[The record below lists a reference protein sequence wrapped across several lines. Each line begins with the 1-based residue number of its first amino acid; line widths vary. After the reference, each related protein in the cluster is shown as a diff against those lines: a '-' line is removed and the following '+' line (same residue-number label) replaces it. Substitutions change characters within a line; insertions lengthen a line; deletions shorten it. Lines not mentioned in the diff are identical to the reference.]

1 MDLIDLAQDRWQDF
15 MNMVMNFR
23 YHKMQ
28 GVLGL
33 AEELLTSQQEFCCV
47 EGVRKGEKVTVRYL
61 VGITLQIRKNC
72 KL

>member
-33 AEELLTSQQEFCCV
+33 AEELLTSQ
-47 EGVRKGEKVTVRYL
+47 EGPSSVDVTTRKTVQTTETVT
-61 VGITLQIRKNC
+61 
-72 KL
+72 